1 MSEGSKNFLV
11 DVNFTDQNEC
21 RIEFQLEI
29 IIIIISPKR
38 PRME

>member
-11 DVNFTDQNEC
+11 DVNFTDQNEY
-21 RIEFQLEI
+21 RIEFQLE
-29 IIIIISPKR
+29 IIIISPKR